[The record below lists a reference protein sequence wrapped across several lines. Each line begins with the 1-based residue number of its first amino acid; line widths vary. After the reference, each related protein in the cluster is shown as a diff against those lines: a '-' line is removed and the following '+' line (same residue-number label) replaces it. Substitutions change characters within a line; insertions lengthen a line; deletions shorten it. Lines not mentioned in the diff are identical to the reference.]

1 MIAIGR
7 APVRISFG
15 GGGSDL
21 PAYYGAHGGFVVSA
35 AIDRCCAA
43 IVSPSADDALG
54 VNSADLR
61 CWTRLDR
68 RRPIAPE
75 GPLALPLAALA
86 WFQRHGAELPAVDLF
101 LASEVPPGSGLGS
114 SSAMTAALV
123 QAIAAVL
130 EWNLDPADTA
140 EAACEIEIGILG
152 RPIGKQDQYAASFG
166 GVNAISFA
174 VDGVTIEPL
183 ALPPG
188 VERALEARLRL
199 FATGRTRDSGEILR
213 RQRAC
218 TERGGA
224 VVERLHALKALAYEM
239 RDALQAGELDGF
251 GALLDQ
257 GWRLKRGLAAGISDD
272 RIDRWYAT
280 ARDAGAL
287 GGKIAGAGGGG
298 FLLLDVP
305 PARQTG
311 VETALGRE
319 GLLPFAFRF
328 NHAGAAATRPL
339 AEEHTLA
346 ASSAARLGGG
356 R

>member
-21 PAYYGAHGGFVVSA
+21 PAYYAAHGGFVVSA
-35 AIDRCCAA
+35 AIDRCCAV
-43 IVSPSADDALG
+43 IVSPTADDALG

-61 CWTRLDR
+61 CWTRLDP

-86 WFQRHGAELPAVDLF
+86 WFQRQGAMLPPVDLF

-123 QAIAAVL
+123 RAVAAVL
-130 EWNLDPADTA
+130 EWDLTPAASA

-166 GVNAISFA
+166 GLNAIAFA
-174 VDGVTIEPL
+174 PDGVTVEPL

-188 VERALEARLRL
+188 IERALEARLRL
-199 FATGRTRDSGEILR
+199 FATGRTRDSAGILR
-213 RQRAC
+213 RQRAR

-224 VVERLHALKALAYEM
+224 VVERLHALKALAYDM
-239 RDALQAGELDGF
+239 RDTLRAGDLDGF
-251 GALLDQ
+251 G
-257 GWRLKRGLAAGISDD
+257 
-272 RIDRWYAT
+272 
-280 ARDAGAL
+280 
-287 GGKIAGAGGGG
+287 
-298 FLLLDVP
+298 
-305 PARQTG
+305 
-311 VETALGRE
+311 
-319 GLLPFAFRF
+319 
-328 NHAGAAATRPL
+328 
-339 AEEHTLA
+339 
-346 ASSAARLGGG
+346 
-356 R
+356 

>member
-21 PAYYGAHGGFVVSA
+21 PAYYDAHGGFVVSA
-35 AIDRCCAA
+35 AIDRCCAV

-61 CWTRLDR
+61 AWTRLDP
-68 RRPIAPE
+68 RRPISPE

-86 WFQRHGAELPAVDLF
+86 WFQRRGATLPAVDLF

-123 QAIAAVL
+123 QAVATTL
-130 EWNLDPADTA
+130 DWNLNPAETA
-140 EAACEIEIGILG
+140 EAACDVEIGILG

-166 GVNAISFA
+166 GLNAITFA
-174 VDGVTIEPL
+174 ADGVEVEPL
-183 ALPPG
+183 ALPPA

-199 FATGRTRDSGEILR
+199 YATGRTRDSAGILR
-213 RQRAC
+213 RQRAR

-224 VVERLHALKALAYEM
+224 VVERLHALKALAHDM
-239 RDALQAGELDGF
+239 RDALESGDLDGF

-257 GWRLKRGLAAGISDD
+257 GWRLKRGLAAGIADD
-272 RIDRWYAT
+272 QIDRWYAL
-280 ARDAGAL
+280 AREAGAL

-298 FLLLDVP
+298 FLLLDAP
-305 PARQTG
+305 PERQAAIDA
-311 VETALGRE
+311 ALGRD
-319 GLLPFAFRF
+319 GLQPLAFRF
-328 NHAGAAATRPL
+328 SHHGAAAMRPP
-339 AEEHTLA
+339 AGEYALA

>member
-21 PAYYGAHGGFVVSA
+21 PAYYEAHGGFVVSA
-35 AIDRCCAA
+35 AIDRCCTVV
-43 IVSPSADDALG
+43 VSQSADGALG

-61 CWTRLDR
+61 CWTRLDP

-86 WFQRHGAELPAVDLF
+86 WFQQRGASLLAIDLF

-114 SSAMTAALV
+114 SSAMVAALV
-123 QAIAAVL
+123 HATAAVL
-130 EWNLDPADTA
+130 EWDLSPVETA
-140 EAACEIEIGILG
+140 EAACDIEIGILG

-166 GVNAISFA
+166 GLNAIAFTA
-174 VDGVTIEPL
+174 DGVTVEPL
-183 ALPPG
+183 AMPPG
-188 VERALEARLRL
+188 VERALESRLRL
-199 FATGRTRDSGEILR
+199 YATGRTRDSAGILS
-213 RQRAC
+213 RQRAR
-218 TERGGA
+218 TEHDSA
-224 VVERLHALKALAYEM
+224 VVARLHALKSLAHEM
-239 RDALQAGELDGF
+239 RGALEAADLDGF
-251 GALLDQ
+251 GTLLDQ

-272 RIDRWYAT
+272 HIDRWYAL
-280 ARDAGAL
+280 AREAGAL

-305 PARQTG
+305 PERQAS
-311 VETALGRE
+311 VDTALGRE

-328 NHAGAAATRPL
+328 SHAGAAATRPSTGDL
-339 AEEHTLA
+339 ALA